1 MAGKNNNEIYQLI
14 NELRLEIK
22 GDIQGVATSVGQ
34 RFDKIE
40 KTQSDTDEK
49 VNKLVTSQ
57 ATTNIKIGVISFI
70 GSSLAGAII
79 AGIIGKIIK

>member
-1 MAGKNNNEIYQLI
+1 MAGKNNDQLYQLI
-14 NELRLEIK
+14 NDLRLEIK
-22 GDIQGVATSVGQ
+22 GDIHDVASSVAG

-40 KTQSDTDEK
+40 KTQAATDDK

-79 AGIIGKIIK
+79 ASVIGKFVT